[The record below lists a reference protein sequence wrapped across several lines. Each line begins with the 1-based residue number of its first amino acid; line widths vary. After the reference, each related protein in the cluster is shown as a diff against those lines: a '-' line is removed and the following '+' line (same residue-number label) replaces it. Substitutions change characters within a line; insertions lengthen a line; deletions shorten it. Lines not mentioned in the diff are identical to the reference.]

1 MTSLLVNLP
10 ELRSNIPLPALL
22 TVQDRVAE
30 AAPSQ
35 DDGSEPDYEDVL
47 DTGNEHDVGVEPY
60 EAWCSALRALE
71 WENPD
76 SIPAVGSALSVTG
89 YMPFSPALRRLGDA
103 LVMDEFFQNLG
114 CSVESVKPLKDW
126 LTVRVFVKN
135 MMMSTPQGQLCP
147 ESLNAQE
154 DRTLEDSVGTH
165 IFT

>member
-60 EAWCSALRALE
+60 LLA
-71 WENPD
+71 
-76 SIPAVGSALSVTG
+76 
-89 YMPFSPALRRLGDA
+89 RL
-103 LVMDEFFQNLG
+103 
-114 CSVESVKPLKDW
+114 
-126 LTVRVFVKN
+126 
-135 MMMSTPQGQLCP
+135 
-147 ESLNAQE
+147 
-154 DRTLEDSVGTH
+154 
-165 IFT
+165 

>member
-1 MTSLLVNLP
+1 LTSLLFNLP
-10 ELRSNIPLPALL
+10 ELRSDINLPALL

-35 DDGSEPDYEDVL
+35 DDESEPDSEDVL
-47 DTGNEHDVGVEPY
+47 DTGNEHDVGVLEPY

-76 SIPAVGSALSVTG
+76 SIPAVGRALSVTG
-89 YMPFSPALRRLGDA
+89 YMPFSPALRGLGDA
-103 LVMDEFFQNLG
+103 LMMDEFFTNLG
-114 CSVESVKPLKDW
+114 CSVESVQPLKDW

-135 MMMSTPQGQLCP
+135 MMMSTPKGQLCP
-147 ESLNAQE
+147 ESFNASE
-154 DRTLEDSVGTH
+154 DPTLQHSVCH